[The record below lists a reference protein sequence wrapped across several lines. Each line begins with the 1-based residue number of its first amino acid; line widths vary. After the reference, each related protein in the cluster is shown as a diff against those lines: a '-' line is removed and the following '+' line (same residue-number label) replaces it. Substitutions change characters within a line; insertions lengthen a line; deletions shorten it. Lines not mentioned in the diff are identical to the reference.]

1 MKPKLLITLGCSW
14 TEGVGCYEPSVN
26 YNSAKELS
34 FKDIEPLIEKYY
46 NKNRDNFHKLGWPNR
61 LGKKL
66 GFDKVVNLGMGGS
79 SNSGAVKILYEYL
92 EKNDISN
99 YETLVVWL
107 MTEPARFSFYSGGVL
122 HDFHNSPEIREPM
135 MDEYLKFIKNIK
147 LDPILEQKFY
157 LKTVENFCKANN
169 LDLVTTSWSETFFD
183 LVKLY
188 HSKTYLTKTP
198 KLMIPPHTK
207 NEQGYLVNWSFC
219 SHPNQEGYEW
229 IANEMVEGI
238 KENHSKWYSEN
249 QNENIEWQFKGIP
262 KIHKPN
268 VI

>member
-14 TEGVGCYEPSVN
+14 TEGVGCYVPSVY
-26 YNSAKELS
+26 YNASTAVT
-34 FKDIEPLIEKYY
+34 FNDIEPLISKYHDK
-46 NKNRDNFHKLGWPNR
+46 NKKNFHEFGWPNR

-66 GFDKVVNLGMGGS
+66 AFDKVINLGVGGS
-79 SNSGAVKILYEYL
+79 SNSTAVKIIYEFI
-92 EKNDISN
+92 EQNDISK

-122 HDFHNSPEIREPM
+122 NDLQVSEEIRMPIM
-135 MDEYLKFIKNIK
+135 TEYLKFIQNIN

-157 LKTVENFCKANN
+157 LKTLENFCKVNN
-169 LDLVTTSWSETFFD
+169 LDLITTSWSETFFD
-183 LVKLY
+183 LIKIY

-207 NEQGYLVNWSFC
+207 DIDGYLLNWSFC
-219 SHPNQEGYEW
+219 SHPNQNGYEW
-229 IANEMVEGI
+229 IANEMVKGI
-238 KENHSKWYSEN
+238 KENHPKWYSEIE
-249 QNENIEWQFKGIP
+249 NENIEWEFQGKP
-262 KIHKPN
+262 KLHKPN